1 MWVVETTWPVGIYGV
16 SHMRAESKKEKEKK
30 KIKDLGRGGLG

>member
-1 MWVVETTWPVGIYGV
+1 MWVVETTWPVGIYGA
-16 SHMRAESKKEKEKK
+16 SHMRAKSKKKKKKK